1 MTTTDPVTM
10 LRPYPDS
17 VGIQV
22 HPHVDGDVV
31 SEVFVDAATGG
42 RYIILR
48 QPSSALR
55 LGKDLLEATTDPGIA
70 AQADAVRERQERDRD
85 T

>member
-1 MTTTDPVTM
+1 MADPVTM

-17 VGIQV
+17 VGVQV

-48 QPSSALR
+48 QPSAALR
-55 LGKDLLEATTDPGIA
+55 LGEDLLEATTDPEIA
-70 AQADAVRERQERDRD
+70 RQADAVRERRERDAL
-85 T
+85 

>member
-1 MTTTDPVTM
+1 MTTADPVTL

-17 VGIQV
+17 VGVQV

-48 QPSSALR
+48 QPSAAMR
-55 LGKDLLEATTDPGIA
+55 LGEDLLEATTDPGIA
-70 AQADAVRERQERDRD
+70 AQADAVRERQQRGHD
-85 T
+85 